1 MRANPT
7 AAIEQKLFDGQ
18 RSGTSPVAGSPV
30 SQNHLNVRFLA
41 SAAAP
46 VGGKFSVLTKATQ
59 LNRGDVVQ
67 GAVSISRPVH
77 VTLALKLRNDAQLES
92 FLMRAKQPGTPA
104 SQRVMSRSTLA
115 ANHLPTA
122 AQAQAVASYLKN
134 AGFTNV
140 KIHSGNMLVSGDAS
154 AAIAQ
159 SAFQTTD
166 RKSTRLNSSHP

>member
-1 MRANPT
+1 MSKKIQGLRT
-7 AAIEQKLFDGQ
+7 RLLVAA
-18 RSGTSPVAGSPV
+18 VAGA
-30 SQNHLNVRFLA
+30 LGCAGLA
-41 SAAAP
+41 SAAVP

-59 LNRGDVVQ
+59 LNRGDVVH

-92 FLMRAKQPGTPA
+92 FLTRAKQPGTPA

-154 AAIAQ
+154 AAIVQ
-159 SAFQTTD
+159 SAFQTTLVNVRTHD
-166 RKSTRLNSSHP
+166 GRNAFANNSPIKIPAAL